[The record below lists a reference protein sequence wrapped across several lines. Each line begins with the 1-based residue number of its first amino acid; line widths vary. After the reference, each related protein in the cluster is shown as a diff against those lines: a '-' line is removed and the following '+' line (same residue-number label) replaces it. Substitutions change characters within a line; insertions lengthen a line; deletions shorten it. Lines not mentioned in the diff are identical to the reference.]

1 MKYNFNYEKK
11 RTNRY
16 SNKHQLKRM
25 AEDLSTQ
32 QYQELSELTEAYLVS
47 KPKMSTHLQE
57 KVESGYV
64 KINDYLYQDILKGN
78 YDLVEAS
85 VERQVQGNYDARV
98 LLRSKKSSVN
108 LILGAHTLERAE
120 QNLCLVLSLSNGQI
134 VTAWNDDVDA
144 AHKKTAQYV

>member
-25 AEDLSTQ
+25 AEDLSSQ
-32 QYQELSELTEAYLVS
+32 QYQALLEFTEAYLANEPELS
-47 KPKMSTHLQE
+47 NHLQE

-64 KINDYLYQDILKGN
+64 KINNYLLQDILRGN

-85 VERQVQGNYDARV
+85 VERQVQGNFDVRV

-108 LILGAHTLERAE
+108 MILGAHTLERAE

-134 VTAWNDDVDA
+134 VTAWNDDVGA
-144 AHKKTAQYV
+144 THKKTAQYV